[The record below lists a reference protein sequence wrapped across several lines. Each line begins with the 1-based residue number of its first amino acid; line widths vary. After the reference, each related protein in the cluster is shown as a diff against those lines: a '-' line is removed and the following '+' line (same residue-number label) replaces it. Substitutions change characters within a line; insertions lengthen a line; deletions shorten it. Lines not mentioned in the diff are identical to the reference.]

1 MKTWLRM
8 LRAELPVLRDLPDVG
23 EWSLPRVQVSLGR
36 TVPGWA
42 IRAVAVILIAVLLV
56 IATGRVGMDAGF
68 AGMILVV
75 AVAVMA
81 LRPSAALA
89 QTAIVVSGILIGL
102 DAHGPF
108 DPVVFALI
116 PLAYVVVRFAWW
128 AQVVSLSARVEV
140 GALVRGAWRGLALV
154 GGTVAVG
161 ALIFLVAGQP
171 LGLAVVIGGAALV
184 VLAGLLFAGRE

>member
-36 TVPGWA
+36 TVPGWV

-89 QTAIVVSGILIGL
+89 QTVIVVSGILIGL

-140 GALVRGAWRGLALV
+140 GALVRGDWRGLALV